1 MLFGHIGRL
10 MAPEDEQ
17 GAGGAEE
24 TGAEG
29 ATTQEAEKESE
40 KSINSQAK
48 GLKWVQKALAAEA
61 RVEKLEAEQAEAKH
75 KAEQAALEQ
84 KGEYEKALQ
93 LEKDRIAKIE
103 ADHKAKVKE
112 LSLKTELATAGFRTQ
127 AIKLFID
134 EFNPDEKSAADF
146 VAELKADENNAWL
159 LVQQKTRT
167 PNATKP
173 GAKGPPEE
181 FDPSWIDSDD
191 PKKKA
196 AAVEHN
202 RKAFWSKF
210 HGKGGTQ

>member
-1 MLFGHIGRL
+1 

-17 GAGGAEE
+17 GAGGAVG
-24 TGAEG
+24 TGATG
-29 ATTQEAEKESE
+29 ATTPEPESNPESGKE

-48 GLKWVQKALAAEA
+48 ELPWVQKALAAEA
-61 RVEKLEAEQAEAKH
+61 RLQQLEAEQAEAKQ

-84 KGEYEKALQ
+84 KGQYEQALQ
-93 LEKDRIAKIE
+93 MEKDRVAKIE

-127 AIKLFID
+127 ATKLFID

-146 VAELKADENNAWL
+146 VAEIKADENNAWL

-167 PNATKP
+167 PNPTKP
-173 GAKGPPEE
+173 GGKGPAEE

-191 PKKKA
+191 PKKRE

-202 RKAFWSKF
+202 RKAFWEKF
-210 HGKGGTQ
+210 HGKGVS